1 MKKLMALA
9 FAATVVLAGCGN
21 GTTTDSSADSAVSS
35 ATSSQEA
42 SSSTAAEE
50 KVLRVGATGQ
60 SYPNAYREGEEL
72 IGFDVEVIE
81 TAAENLGYTVE
92 WTLSDFSGVMGQLE
106 TDKIDTV
113 ANFVAKTAEREEKF
127 LFSDTYA
134 YAGAT
139 IVTHTDNTDINT
151 LDDLK
156 GKTVSGVLGSNN
168 VTNLQ
173 KFDANGEITI
183 RTYETRDGAR
193 NDVVAKRV
201 EGFVNS
207 KASLIAEIEKNSLA
221 LKFVGEPF
229 VYEDIAFP
237 FTKTERGEELQAEI
251 NAEIAALREDG
262 TLKELSEKYFSQEDI
277 TVKAGE

>member
-1 MKKLMALA
+1 M
-9 FAATVVLAGCGN
+9 
-21 GTTTDSSADSAVSS
+21 
-35 ATSSQEA
+35 
-42 SSSTAAEE
+42 
-50 KVLRVGATGQ
+50 
-60 SYPNAYREGEEL
+60 
-72 IGFDVEVIE
+72 
-81 TAAENLGYTVE
+81 
-92 WTLSDFSGVMGQLE
+92 
-106 TDKIDTV
+106 
-113 ANFVAKTAEREEKF
+113 
-127 LFSDTYA
+127 
-134 YAGAT
+134 
-139 IVTHTDNTDINT
+139 
-151 LDDLK
+151 
-156 GKTVSGVLGSNN
+156 GSNG